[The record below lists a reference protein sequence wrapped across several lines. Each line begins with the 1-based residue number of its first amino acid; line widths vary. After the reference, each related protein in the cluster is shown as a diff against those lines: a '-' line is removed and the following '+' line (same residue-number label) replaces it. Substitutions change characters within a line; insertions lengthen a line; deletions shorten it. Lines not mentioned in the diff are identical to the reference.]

1 MVAFRFC
8 LCLHGPEEPARAS
21 KLSWN
26 QMALSKVAL
35 VPEHLNEA
43 LAAYFLILLFY
54 KLIPL
59 IQDNAGFLISNHRLL
74 ETYCFFLK

>member
-1 MVAFRFC
+1 MVAFCFC
-8 LCLHGPEEPARAS
+8 LCLHGTEEPARTS
-21 KLSWN
+21 KLPWN

-43 LAAYFLILLFY
+43 LVAYFLILLFY

-59 IQDNAGFLISNHRLL
+59 IQDNAGFLISNHTDSLKAA
-74 ETYCFFLK
+74 FLK